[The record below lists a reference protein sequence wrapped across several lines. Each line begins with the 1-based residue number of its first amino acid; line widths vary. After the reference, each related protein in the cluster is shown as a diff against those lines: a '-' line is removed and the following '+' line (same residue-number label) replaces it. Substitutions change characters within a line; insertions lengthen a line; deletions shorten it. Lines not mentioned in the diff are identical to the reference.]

1 MRLGTQLAMAASG
14 AALLLAG
21 STAAGAA
28 EPAARAELF
37 AKLPDWTGLW
47 QTQAGAAAV
56 SGAGARAAAEGA
68 SSLPSSFKKCRPV
81 GFPSIMNVPLV
92 DFMFELLVTPE
103 QTVLVST
110 DGTVR
115 HIYTDGRSHPK
126 PRDLWPT
133 PVGDSIGHWEGAT
146 LVVDTIAREPGPVT
160 PIPGSPVLSAAAH
173 FTERLR
179 RLDADTLE
187 DAMTTDDPQVLE
199 QPLHATIRYTRV
211 HDLDRLI
218 YIDCEHDR
226 NTVGDHHGIAPPP

>member
-1 MRLGTQLAMAASG
+1 MRLGTQLAAVASE
-14 AALLLAG
+14 ALLLLAG

-28 EPAARAELF
+28 EPAARAQLF

-47 QTQAGAAAV
+47 QTHAGAAAA
-56 SGAGARAAAEGA
+56 SGAGATVAAEGA
-68 SSLPSSFKKCRPV
+68 ASLPSSFKECRPV
-81 GFPSIMNVPLV
+81 GFPSIMDIPLA

-115 HIYTDGRSHPK
+115 HIYTDGRAHPN
-126 PRDLWPT
+126 PQDLWPT
-133 PVGDSIGHWEGAT
+133 RVGDSIGHWEGAT

-187 DAMTTDDPQVLE
+187 DAMVTDDPHALK
-199 QPLHATIRYTRV
+199 QPSHATIRYTRV
-211 HDLDRLI
+211 HDVDRLI
-218 YIDCEHDR
+218 HIDCEHDR
-226 NTVGDHHGIAPPP
+226 NTVGDHLGIAPP

>member
-1 MRLGTQLAMAASG
+1 MQFAAATSQ
-14 AALLLAG
+14 AVLLLAG
-21 STAAGAA
+21 GTAAGAA
-28 EPAARAELF
+28 EPAARAQFF

-56 SGAGARAAAEGA
+56 SGTGARAAAEGA
-68 SSLPSSFKKCRPV
+68 ASLPSSFKECRPV
-81 GFPSIMNVPLV
+81 GFPTIMNIPLA

-103 QTVLVST
+103 QTLLVST

-115 HIYTDGRSHPK
+115 HIYTDGRPHPK

-146 LVVDTIAREPGPVT
+146 LVVDTIAREPGPIT
-160 PIPGSPVLSAAAH
+160 PFPGSPVLSAAAH

-187 DAMTTDDPQVLE
+187 DAMTTDDPQALE
-199 QPLHATIRYTRV
+199 QPSHTTTRYTRV
-211 HDLDRLI
+211 RDVDRLI
-218 YIDCEHDR
+218 HIDCEHDR
-226 NTVGDHHGIAPPP
+226 NTVGDHLGIAPPG

>member
-1 MRLGTQLAMAASG
+1 MRLRTQLAAAASQ
-14 AALLLAG
+14 AMLLLAG
-21 STAAGAA
+21 SVSAGAA
-28 EPAARAELF
+28 EPAARALLF

-56 SGAGARAAAEGA
+56 SGAGARAAAQGA
-68 SSLPSSFKKCRPV
+68 ASLPSSFESCGAV
-81 GFPSIMNVPLV
+81 GFPTVMTVPLA

-126 PRDLWPT
+126 SRDLWPT

-146 LVVDTIAREPGPVT
+146 LVVDTIAREPGPVA

-179 RLDADTLE
+179 RLNADTLE
-187 DAMTTDDPQVLE
+187 DAMTIDDPQGLK
-199 QPLHATIRYTRV
+199 QPSHSTIHYTRV
-211 HDLDRLI
+211 HDIDRLI
-218 YIDCEHDR
+218 RIDCEHDR
-226 NTVGDHHGIAPPP
+226 NTVGENHGIAPPR